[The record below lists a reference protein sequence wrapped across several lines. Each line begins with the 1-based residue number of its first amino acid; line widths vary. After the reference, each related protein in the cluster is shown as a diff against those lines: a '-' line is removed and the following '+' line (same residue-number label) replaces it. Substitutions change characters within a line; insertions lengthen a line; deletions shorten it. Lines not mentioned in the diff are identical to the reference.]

1 MMVKSKQSGMH
12 FTVAPMK
19 KVLIALDYDHTAQKV
34 AEKGFSLAKTMDA
47 EVVLLHVFTDE
58 AYYSTL
64 EYSPIIGFSGFS
76 GEDFS
81 RLISTE
87 GMTKASN
94 YFLEKIKDHL
104 GDNSVL
110 VMVEEGDFAEV
121 ILKTARH
128 IHADIIVMG
137 SHSRRWL
144 EKILMGSVT
153 EKVLHR
159 TSIPL
164 FIIPTKGNK
173 EK

>member
-1 MMVKSKQSGMH
+1 MTAKTKKNGLH
-12 FTVAPMK
+12 FTAVPLK

-34 AEKGFSLAKTMDA
+34 AEKGFSLAKTMNA
-47 EVVLLHVFTDE
+47 QVVLLHVYTEE

-76 GEDFS
+76 GEDFTK
-81 RLISTE
+81 LISAE

-94 YFLEKIKDHL
+94 YFLDKIKDHL
-104 GDNSVL
+104 GDDSVL

-128 IHADIIVMG
+128 IDADIIVMG
-137 SHSRRWL
+137 THSKRWL
-144 EKILMGSVT
+144 DKILMGSVT

-173 EK
+173 

>member
-1 MMVKSKQSGMH
+1 MTVKSKKAGMH
-12 FTVAPMK
+12 FSVVPVK

-34 AEKGFSLAKTMDA
+34 AEKGFSLAKTLNA
-47 EVVLLHVFTDE
+47 KVVLLHVFTDE

-81 RLISTE
+81 NLISTE

-94 YFLEKIKDHL
+94 YFLDKIKDHL
-104 GDNSVL
+104 GDDSVL
-110 VMVEEGDFAEV
+110 IMVEEGDFADV
-121 ILKTARH
+121 ILKTAMH
-128 IHADIIVMG
+128 IHADVIVMG

-164 FIIPTKGNK
+164 FIIPTRGTK
-173 EK
+173 